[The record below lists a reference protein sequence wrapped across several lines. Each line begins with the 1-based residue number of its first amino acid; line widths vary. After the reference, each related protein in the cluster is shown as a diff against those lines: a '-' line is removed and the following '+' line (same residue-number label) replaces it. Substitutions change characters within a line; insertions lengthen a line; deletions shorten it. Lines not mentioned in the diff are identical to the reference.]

1 LPLTK
6 TEFRCELLSADQLA
20 ALASGPLPSGVA
32 ADESRRSLHRDLY
45 LDTPEGSLRRRGIV
59 CRMRV
64 GADGRS
70 SMSLRIAGSNG
81 TPPTRV
87 SATTRSSEVAE
98 AIASGNAVV
107 HRLRGIVD
115 PSLLQVQLDLQVD

>member
-1 LPLTK
+1 M

-20 ALASGPLPSGVA
+20 ALASGPLPSGVV
-32 ADESRRSLHRDLY
+32 ADASRRSLHRDLY
-45 LDTPEGSLRRRGIV
+45 LDTPDASLRRRGII

-70 SMSLRIAGSNG
+70 SLTLRIAGVNG

-87 SATTRSSEVAE
+87 TISTRSSNVAE
-98 AIASGNAVV
+98 AIASNNAVV
-107 HRLRGIVD
+107 RQLRGTSRSID
-115 PSLLQVQLDLQVD
+115 